1 MTDSSTQNP
10 EMLHVLLVE
19 LDSSDTALI
28 DGLLDEELGR
38 DYQLSRVPRLEKA
51 RQALKRSDDVDC
63 ILLDLPAPNPATL
76 GAVTRLRRAAPDTP
90 IIVLTSDDEEQQGVE
105 ALRRGAQD
113 YLIKGRISGEMLS
126 RAIEFGIERHR
137 IRDNLRRA
145 ALTDELTGLRN
156 RRSFVSQVEHL
167 VEVATRR
174 RQSFTLLFVDIDAM
188 KTINDSQGHHEGD
201 RALVDTARLLEETCR
216 SSDLAARIG
225 GDEFCVLLT
234 DASDGAAKTFINR
247 LQGAVDEHNR
257 TAARPF
263 HLSLS
268 VGMAAFDPD
277 NPGSIEDLM
286 KGADEAMYEVKDDP
300 AN

>member
-19 LDSSDTALI
+19 LDSSDTVLI

-38 DYQLSRVPRLEKA
+38 DYRLSRVPRLEKA
-51 RQALKRSDDVDC
+51 RQALKGSDVDC
-63 ILLDLPAPNPATL
+63 ILLDLPAPAPATL
-76 GAVTRLRRAAPDTP
+76 EAVTGLRRAAPDTP
-90 IIVLTSDDEEQQGVE
+90 IIVLTSDDDQQQGVD
-105 ALRRGAQD
+105 AVRQGAQD
-113 YLIKGRISGEMLS
+113 FLIKGRVSGEMLS
-126 RAIEFGIERHR
+126 KAIEFGIERHR

-156 RRSFVSQVEHL
+156 RRSFVSQLEHL
-167 VEVATRR
+167 LEVATRR

-188 KTINDSQGHHEGD
+188 KSINDSEGHHEGD

-234 DASDGAAKTFINR
+234 DASDGAAKTFIIR
-247 LQGAVDEHNR
+247 LQEAVDEHNR
-257 TAARPF
+257 CAARPF
-263 HLSLS
+263 DLSLS
-268 VGMAAFDPD
+268 VGMTAFDPD
-277 NPGSIEDLM
+277 NPGSMEELM
-286 KGADEAMYEVKDDP
+286 KGADEAMYEVKDDA